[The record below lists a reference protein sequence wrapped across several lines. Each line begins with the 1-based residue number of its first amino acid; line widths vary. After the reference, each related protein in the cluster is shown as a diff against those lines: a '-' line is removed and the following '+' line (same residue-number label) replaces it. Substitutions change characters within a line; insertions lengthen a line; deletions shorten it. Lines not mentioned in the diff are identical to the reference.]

1 MLAHERVANCSSL
14 HICNC
19 NLCSPG
25 GSSSGLGDGIH
36 AESYPMHTFAKF
48 MFNSLLTYDQNLAY
62 CVGLRAMRFVCQFIQ
77 FILIHTKTVMFCA

>member
-1 MLAHERVANCSSL
+1 MLFVIFSHDVSSIL
-14 HICNC
+14 
-19 NLCSPG
+19 G

-62 CVGLRAMRFVCQFIQ
+62 CVGLRAMRFVEGEHI
-77 FILIHTKTVMFCA
+77 ILI